1 MKRATR
7 TQKPPRVADEL
18 ERALQAMLDDRK
30 ASPRVS
36 PKLAPILRVAAD
48 LRGLP
53 DADFKAR
60 LKRELFVARE
70 AVRRGRRSGVAKP
83 SLAPERPAPTS
94 ARNAAVA
101 PAHVREGFHA
111 VTPYIAVEGASK
123 MIDFLKHA
131 FGAVETMRADTGE
144 GRIAHA
150 EVRIEGSMLELG
162 DPSGGNEP
170 NPTALWLFVPD
181 ADAAYE
187 CAIKAGA
194 SSIHEPVDQ
203 DYGDR
208 EGSVKD
214 PFGNHWYI
222 GTHRVDAEPL
232 PVELRNVTP
241 YLHPVGAPRLID
253 FMKKTFDAEE
263 VFRAEDDAG
272 TVHHAEIRI
281 GDSII
286 AMGEA
291 HGAYHPMPPILHV
304 YVPDADR
311 AYQRALAAGAVSVS
325 EPADL
330 PYGERCGAV
339 RDPFG
344 NTWYIATWSE
354 APTPRVEPLKV
365 PPRHEQP
372 GNIMPFM
379 YIEGVG
385 RAFDFY
391 RKVFGAR
398 EMHRV
403 EHGGSLSHVQMA
415 IGQTNVMLSDPT
427 MEHVTKSPVA
437 DFTATP
443 HSLGGSPLHLY
454 VYVADADAAF
464 KRALDAGS
472 KVVEPMEDKEWG
484 DHCGG
489 VQDPF
494 GHVWFIATP
503 IKDRPAASSR

>member
-1 MKRATR
+1 MKRATPTR
-7 TQKPPRVADEL
+7 QPPRAADEL
-18 ERALQAMLDDRK
+18 ARAVQAMIDDRK
-30 ASPRVS
+30 AAPRVS

-53 DADFKAR
+53 DADFKSR
-60 LKRELFVARE
+60 LKRELFGGKQPAT
-70 AVRRGRRSGVAKP
+70 RRQRSHTAKR
-83 SLAPERPAPTS
+83 SLAPERPAPPPV
-94 ARNAAVA
+94 AATT
-101 PAHVREGFHA
+101 PAYMREGFHS
-111 VTPYIAVEGASK
+111 VTPYVAVDGAAK
-123 MIDFLKHA
+123 MIDFLKRVFRA
-131 FGAVETMRADTGE
+131 EETMRAETAE
-144 GRIAHA
+144 GRIGHA

-162 DPSGGNEP
+162 DPSGESRP
-170 NPTALWLFVPD
+170 NPSALWLFVPD
-181 ADAAYE
+181 ADAAYAR
-187 CAIKAGA
+187 AIEAGA
-194 SSIHEPVDQ
+194 TSIHEPVDQ

-222 GTHRVDAEPL
+222 ATHRADAEPL

-241 YLHPVGAPRLID
+241 YLHPIGTPRLID
-253 FMKKTFDAEE
+253 FMKKAFDAEE

-272 TVHHAEIRI
+272 TVYHAKIRI

-286 AMGEA
+286 AMGET
-291 HGAYHPMPPILHV
+291 HGSFHPLQPVLHV
-304 YVPDADR
+304 YVPDADSTYR
-311 AYQRALAAGAVSVS
+311 QALAAGAVSVS

-339 RDPFG
+339 RDAFG
-344 NTWYIATWSE
+344 NTWYIATRLDALARKAE
-354 APTPRVEPLKV
+354 TQQA
-365 PPRHEQP
+365 PPRYQQP

-398 EMHRV
+398 EVHRV
-403 EHGGSLSHVQMA
+403 EEGGRLSHVQMA

-427 MEHVTKSPVA
+427 MEHATKSPAAAFV
-437 DFTATP
+437 ATP

-454 VYVADADAAF
+454 VYVEDADAAY
-464 KRALDAGS
+464 KRALEAGS
-472 KVVEPMEDKEWG
+472 KVVDPMEDKHWG

-494 GHVWFIATP
+494 GHVWYIATP
-503 IKDRPAASSR
+503 IEDRPKASG

>member
-1 MKRATR
+1 MKRATPTR
-7 TQKPPRVADEL
+7 KRPRVADEL
-18 ERALQAMLDDRK
+18 EHAVQAMIDDRK

-36 PKLAPILRVAAD
+36 SKLAPILRVAAD

-53 DADFKAR
+53 DADFKDR
-60 LKRELFVARE
+60 LKRELFGGMNPAARQ
-70 AVRRGRRSGVAKP
+70 RSRAAKR
-83 SLAPERPAPTS
+83 SSAPERIAPKAAPIAATPAY
-94 ARNAAVA
+94 
-101 PAHVREGFHA
+101 VRQGFHS

-123 MIDFLKHA
+123 MIDFLKRA
-131 FGAVETMRADTGE
+131 FGAEETMRANTDD
-144 GRIAHA
+144 GRIGHA

-162 DPSGGNEP
+162 DSSGESRP
-170 NPTALWLFVPD
+170 NSTALWLLVPD
-181 ADAAYE
+181 ADAAYAR
-187 CAIKAGA
+187 AIEAGA
-194 SSIHEPVDQ
+194 TSIHEPADQ

-222 GTHRVDAEPL
+222 GTHRADAEPL
-232 PVELRNVTP
+232 PVELRTVTP

-253 FMKKTFDAEE
+253 FMKKAFDAEE
-263 VFRAEDDAG
+263 VERAEGDAG
-272 TVHHAEIRI
+272 TVHHAKIRI

-291 HGAYHPMPPILHV
+291 HGPYHPMPPVLHV
-304 YVPDADR
+304 YVPDAER
-311 AYQRALAAGAVSVS
+311 SYQRALAAGAVSVS
-325 EPADL
+325 KPADL

-344 NTWYIATWSE
+344 NTWYIATRLE
-354 APTPRVEPLKV
+354 AIAAKAETHEA
-365 PPRHEQP
+365 PPRHERA

-398 EMHRV
+398 EVHRV
-403 EHGGSLSHVQMA
+403 EEGGQLSHIQMA
-415 IGQTNVMLSDPT
+415 IGQTNLMLSDPT
-427 MEHVTKSPVA
+427 LEHVTKSPA
-437 DFTATP
+437 AAFSATP

-454 VYVADADAAF
+454 LYVEDADAAYR
-464 KRALDAGS
+464 RALDAGS
-472 KVVEPMEDKEWG
+472 KVVDPMEDKQWG

-494 GHVWFIATP
+494 GHVWYIATP
-503 IKDRPAASSR
+503 IEDRPKASG